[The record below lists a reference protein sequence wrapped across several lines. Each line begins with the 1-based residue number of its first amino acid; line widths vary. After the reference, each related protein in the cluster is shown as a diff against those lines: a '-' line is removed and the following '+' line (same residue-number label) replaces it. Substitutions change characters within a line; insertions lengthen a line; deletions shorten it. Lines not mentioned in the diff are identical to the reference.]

1 MRSRRNCF
9 GVPMSAIPRIMSDLV
24 IPRHISIIMDG
35 NGRWAKS
42 HGKPRAEGHI
52 EGVRSVK
59 VITEECVKL
68 GVEYLSLYTFSEE
81 NWSRPA
87 EEVAALMGLM
97 IKSINDEYDTLMD
110 NGVRFRVLGNRA
122 RLAPEVLEAIE
133 NLEKATEN
141 NPNTTMLVML
151 SYSGRWDILQAARK
165 LISSGISPED
175 LTMEHISGALVTA
188 GIPDPDLLIR
198 TSGEERISNYMLW
211 QTAYT
216 EFVFTDVLWP
226 DFRGEQLR
234 DAIREYS
241 HRDRRFGKV

>member
-1 MRSRRNCF
+1 
-9 GVPMSAIPRIMSDLV
+9 MSAIQRIMSELV

-42 HGKPRAEGHI
+42 HGKPRAEGHV

-122 RLAPEVLEAIE
+122 RLSPEVLEAIE
-133 NLEKATEN
+133 NLEKATEH

-175 LTMEHISGALVTA
+175 LTMEHVSGALVTA

-226 DFRGEQLR
+226 DFREEQLR

-241 HRDRRFGKV
+241 CRDRRFGKV

>member
-1 MRSRRNCF
+1 
-9 GVPMSAIPRIMSDLV
+9 MSELV

-97 IKSINDEYDTLMD
+97 IKSINDGYGTLMD

-122 RLAPEVLEAIE
+122 RLSPEVLEAIE
-133 NLEKATEN
+133 NLEKATEC

-151 SYSGRWDILQAARK
+151 SYSGRWDILQATRS

-175 LTMEHISGALVTA
+175 LTMEDISGALVTA

-226 DFRGEQLR
+226 DFREDQLR

-241 HRDRRFGKV
+241 HRERRFGKV

>member
-1 MRSRRNCF
+1 MRSRKNFF
-9 GVPMSAIPRIMSDLV
+9 GVQMYAIQRIMSELL

-42 HGKPRAEGHI
+42 HGKPRAEGHV

-110 NGVRFRVLGNRA
+110 NGVRFRVLGNRS
-122 RLAPEVLEAIE
+122 RLSPEVLDAIE
-133 NLEKATEN
+133 NLEKATEH

-151 SYSGRWDILQAARK
+151 SYSGRWDILQATRS

-175 LTMEHISGALVTA
+175 LTMEDIGGALVTA

-226 DFRGEQLR
+226 DFREEQLR

-241 HRDRRFGKV
+241 RRDRRFGKV